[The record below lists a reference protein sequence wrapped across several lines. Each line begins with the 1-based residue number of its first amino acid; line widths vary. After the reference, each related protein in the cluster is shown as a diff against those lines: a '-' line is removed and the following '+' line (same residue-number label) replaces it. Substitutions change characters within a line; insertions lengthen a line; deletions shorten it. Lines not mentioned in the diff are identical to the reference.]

1 MRILVAEDE
10 KDLNQVISK
19 HLQREGYSVD
29 SCYTGEDALT
39 FLESGTFDVAILDV
53 MMPLLSG
60 FDVLRNIRQK
70 NISTPV
76 LLLTAKDSVQDKV
89 YGLDIGADDYMVK
102 PFSFDELLAR
112 LRVLTRQAAGARK
125 NVLTVEDLVL
135 NIKTRTVTRA
145 GQIIQL
151 SAKEYEILAY
161 MMRNAGTVLTRKQ
174 IEDHAWSLD
183 YTGGTNAV
191 DVYIRYLRKKIDECH
206 KTKLIQTI
214 RGVGYTI
221 RSSL

>member
-39 FLESGTFDVAILDV
+39 FLESGTFDIAILDV

-206 KTKLIQTI
+206 KTKLIQTV

>member
-39 FLESGTFDVAILDV
+39 FLESGTFDIAILDV

>member
-19 HLQREGYSVD
+19 HLQREGYNVD

-39 FLESGTFDVAILDV
+39 FLESGSFDIAILDV

-76 LLLTAKDSVQDKV
+76 LLLTAKDSVHDKV
-89 YGLDIGADDYMVK
+89 YGLDAGADDYMVK

-125 NVLTVEDLVL
+125 NTLTVEDLVL

-161 MMRNAGTVLTRKQ
+161 MMRNAGTVLTRNQ
-174 IEDHAWSLD
+174 IEDHAWNLE

-191 DVYIRYLRKKIDECH
+191 DVYIRYLRKKIDEDH
-206 KTKLIQTI
+206 ETKLIQTV

>member
-19 HLQREGYSVD
+19 HLQREGYNVD

-39 FLESGTFDVAILDV
+39 FLESGTFDIAILDV

>member
-39 FLESGTFDVAILDV
+39 FLESGTFDIAILDV

-70 NISTPV
+70 NISTPI

-174 IEDHAWSLD
+174 IEDHAWSFD